1 MKKETSRLSAT
12 WVLLAD
18 VLLALVLMGL
28 LFGFYS
34 ARIFSRVQG
43 NDMFPTY
50 RNSDFLLCKK
60 GGPYERGDILCFR
73 AAAGMRTDR
82 EKDLSIRRIVGLPG
96 ETVEITPEGDVLI
109 GGVKLEESYLEPGVQ
124 AATYREKGTMKITL
138 GDEEFFLLGDDRE
151 AAFDSRDY
159 GPVSTSLAL
168 GVSLPHLDMTVYIL
182 TLVLPLCLAL
192 AAWWAGDYG
201 LRQFGKK
208 RP

>member
-1 MKKETSRLSAT
+1 MKKETSPLSAT
-12 WVLLAD
+12 TIFWAD
-18 VLLALVLMGL
+18 VLLALVLLGL

-34 ARIFSRVQG
+34 GRIFSR
-43 NDMFPTY
+43 DMFPTY

-73 AAAGMRTDR
+73 AGTEMRTDR

-124 AATYREKGTMKITL
+124 AATYRETGTMKITL
-138 GDEEFFLLGDDRE
+138 GDAEFFLLGDDRE

-159 GPVSTSLAL
+159 GPVNTGLAL
-168 GVSLPHLDMTVYIL
+168 GVSLAHPDMAVYIL

-201 LRQFGKK
+201 LRQLGRKG
-208 RP
+208 

>member
-1 MKKETSRLSAT
+1 MKKETSRLSAAT
-12 WVLLAD
+12 VALVD
-18 VLLALVLMGL
+18 VLLALVLVGL

-60 GGPYERGDILCFR
+60 GGLYKRGDILCFR
-73 AAAGMRTDR
+73 AGPGMRTER

-96 ETVEITPEGDVLI
+96 ETVEITPEGTVLI
-109 GGVKLEESYLEPGVQ
+109 DGRPLEEDYLEPGVQ
-124 AATYREKGTMKITL
+124 AATYREGGTMRVTL
-138 GDEEFFLLGDDRE
+138 GNDEFFLLGDDRA

-159 GPVSTSLAL
+159 GPVNTGLAL
-168 GVSLPHLDMTVYIL
+168 GVSLAHPDMTAYIL

-201 LRQFGKK
+201 LRQLGKK
-208 RP
+208 R

>member
-18 VLLALVLMGL
+18 VLLALVLLGL

-34 ARIFSRVQG
+34 GRIFSRVQG

-138 GDEEFFLLGDDRE
+138 GDAEFFLLGDDRE
-151 AAFDSRDY
+151 VAFDSRDY

-168 GVSLPHLDMTVYIL
+168 GVSLAHLDMTVYIL

-201 LRQFGKK
+201 LRQLGRKG
-208 RP
+208 

>member
-1 MKKETSRLSAT
+1 MKKETFRLSAT

-18 VLLALVLMGL
+18 VLLALVLLGL

-34 ARIFSRVQG
+34 GRIFSRVQG

-60 GGPYERGDILCFR
+60 GGSSERGDILCFR
-73 AAAGMRTDR
+73 AGTEMRTDR

-124 AATYREKGTMKITL
+124 AATYRETGTMTITL
-138 GDEEFFLLGDDRE
+138 GDAEFFLLGDDRE

-159 GPVSTSLAL
+159 GPVNTGLAL
-168 GVSLPHLDMTVYIL
+168 GVSLAHPDMAAYIL

-201 LRQFGKK
+201 LRQLGRKG
-208 RP
+208 

>member
-1 MKKETSRLSAT
+1 
-12 WVLLAD
+12 
-18 VLLALVLMGL
+18 
-28 LFGFYS
+28 
-34 ARIFSRVQG
+34 
-43 NDMFPTY
+43 
-50 RNSDFLLCKK
+50 
-60 GGPYERGDILCFR
+60 
-73 AAAGMRTDR
+73 MRTDR

-124 AATYREKGTMKITL
+124 AATYRETGTMKITL

-159 GPVSTSLAL
+159 GPVNTGLAL
-168 GVSLPHLDMTVYIL
+168 GVSLAHPDMAVYIL

-201 LRQFGKK
+201 LRQLGRKG
-208 RP
+208 

>member
-12 WVLLAD
+12 TIFLAD
-18 VLLALVLMGL
+18 VLLALVLLGL

-73 AAAGMRTDR
+73 AGTGMRTDR

-124 AATYREKGTMKITL
+124 AATYRETGTMKITVNT
-138 GDEEFFLLGDDRE
+138 G
-151 AAFDSRDY
+151 
-159 GPVSTSLAL
+159 LAL
-168 GVSLPHLDMTVYIL
+168 GVSLAHPDMTAYIL

-201 LRQFGKK
+201 LRQLGRKG
-208 RP
+208 

>member
-1 MKKETSRLSAT
+1 MKKEISRLSAT
-12 WVLLAD
+12 TIFLAD
-18 VLLALVLMGL
+18 VLLALVLLGL

-73 AAAGMRTDR
+73 AGTEMRTDR

-124 AATYREKGTMKITL
+124 AATYRETGTMKITL
-138 GDEEFFLLGDDRE
+138 GDAEFFLLGDDRE

-159 GPVSTSLAL
+159 GPVNTGLAL
-168 GVSLPHLDMTVYIL
+168 GVSLAHPDMAAYIL

-201 LRQFGKK
+201 LRQLGRKG
-208 RP
+208 